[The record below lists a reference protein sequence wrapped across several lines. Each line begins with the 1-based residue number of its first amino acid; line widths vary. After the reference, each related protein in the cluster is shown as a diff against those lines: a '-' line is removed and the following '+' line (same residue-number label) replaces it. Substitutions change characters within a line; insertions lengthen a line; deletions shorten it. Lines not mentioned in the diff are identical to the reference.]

1 VTDTRINHGESPHGA
16 ASGLPPYPSPPYG
29 DPLGLDPLGSSRRE
43 PDAWTA
49 GPSSPPPGAWDGGLQ
64 PASPADLAAPQGSAW
79 DGQSLSWLGGQDAP
93 WGVSQSGQF
102 QLGPPGGG
110 GVPYGNAISPPY
122 GVPPYE
128 GSATGTESAYP
139 SGYQHGY
146 QHGSAGTYGDQQ
158 AAAGYGNA
166 QQAYPSAQYPPQPA
180 QPSAY
185 GQQPA
190 YAPDYAAPS
199 GHYPAS
205 PFQELSGQYAAA
217 QYPDPSGQYP
227 ASQYPQASS
236 PGGQY
241 AAPASGQYAVAAPS
255 GQYQYP
261 VAPAGDYQASQYVQ
275 PAPSG
280 QYAAVQYPA
289 PSGQYPASQLPA
301 PPSGQY
307 PAVAQPAAY
316 QAPSGSY
323 PVPADQYAMQT
334 GQQLLAQSGQYAALQ
349 STAAALAVSG
359 QYPVPDWAGAAA
371 GQLALPAAREVEAA
385 TGQHER
391 IRHGK
396 STRAA
401 ARIETARVAADEDA
415 QFLSAIKALLSL
427 PSMFPRMI
435 FVALGFTAIG
445 PLALAYVEAM
455 PLPVSARLILLPAAV
470 IVILL
475 GMRYREWGRRALI
488 GWVAGIV
495 ATMIYDCLRLGLV
508 KVGIWGDPIP
518 GIGRLLLDDPDANW
532 MWGYAWR
539 FMGNGGGM
547 AIAFTMLPWRGVK
560 AGIVYGSMI
569 CSGLV
574 AVLAFWPVA
583 QEHFFP
589 LTPITAAGGFAGHWV
604 YGGVL
609 GYITS
614 RFLPPVRRMA
624 GSGSARSSPDDGYR
638 PAHAT
643 A

>member
-1 VTDTRINHGESPHGA
+1 VTETRINHGGSPYGA

-29 DPLGLDPLGSSRRE
+29 DPLGLDPLGSSRHE
-43 PDAWTA
+43 PDAWA
-49 GPSSPPPGAWDGGLQ
+49 AASAPPSGAWGGGIQQ
-64 PASPADLAAPQGSAW
+64 PTPDVAAPQGSAW
-79 DGQSLSWLGGQDAP
+79 DAQSLSWPGGQDAP

-102 QLGPPGGG
+102 QLGAPGGASL
-110 GVPYGNAISPPY
+110 PYGNAISPPY
-122 GVPPYE
+122 GVPPYA
-128 GSATGTESAYP
+128 GSATGSEPAYP
-139 SGYQHGY
+139 SGYQN
-146 QHGSAGTYGDQQ
+146 GSTNAYGDQQ
-158 AAAGYGNA
+158 AGAGYGNG
-166 QQAYPSAQYPPQPA
+166 QQAYPASQYQPQPPQP
-180 QPSAY
+180 STY
-185 GQQPA
+185 GQQAA
-190 YAPDYAAPS
+190 YAPDYAQPS
-199 GHYPAS
+199 GQYPS
-205 PFQELSGQYAAA
+205 TQYQDLSGQYAAAQYPA

-227 ASQYPQASS
+227 APQYPPASY
-236 PGGQY
+236 PTGQY
-241 AAPASGQYAVAAPS
+241 AAPASGQYP
-255 GQYQYP
+255 
-261 VAPAGDYQASQYVQ
+261 
-275 PAPSG
+275 
-280 QYAAVQYPA
+280 AVQY
-289 PSGQYPASQLPA
+289 PA

-307 PAVAQPAAY
+307 PAQYATPPPAPSGQYPIAQLPAPAPLSGQYPVVSQPAAY

-323 PVPADQYAMQT
+323 PSPPDQLAMQT
-334 GQQLLAQSGQYAALQ
+334 GQQLAAQSGQYAALQ

-359 QYPVPDWAGAAA
+359 QYPVPEWAGSPS
-371 GQLALPAAREVEAA
+371 GQLALPASRELEGA

-391 IRHGK
+391 IRSGK

-445 PLALAYVEAM
+445 PLALAYVEAL
-455 PLPVSARLILLPAAV
+455 PLPVSARLILLPAAA

-488 GWVAGIV
+488 GWVAGII

-508 KVGIWGDPIP
+508 QVGIWGDPIP
-518 GIGRLLLDDPDANW
+518 GIGRLLLDDPSANW

-560 AGIVYGSMI
+560 AGIIYGSMI
-569 CSGLV
+569 CTGLV

-624 GSGSARSSPDDGYR
+624 GSGSAARPAPDDGYR